1 MTTMKTVRVSDAGLS
16 AQDLIQ
22 LPKASMKYGILR
34 RKNPKINFGKWPHR
48 FVVLL
53 HGAVYIYNDENSK
66 SACHSFSLVGYN
78 CVQRVQSKTHEHC
91 FEVLPAQ
98 VSKTSKKE
106 TFACLSNVERKDW
119 MLAIKQ
125 QIYAANNI
133 ETPSMSLTEKLKSL
147 SMSDEDEYKE
157 IEEKVFSPGE
167 KEPELAETSEEEEET
182 SESEGEEPQPVFKK
196 TSRSLSLPQ
205 AVTHDQLLHLQ
216 TKFSFR
222 GVGTVEEEDE
232 QMRSPK
238 TKPKKIAKLHRT
250 PSDPQPPPPRYSE
263 VVTEVVT
270 EEAPDYVNLAKMK
283 EDYDLY
289 EKPPDDL
296 YETPPDPADLSLE
309 GMCTV
314 VDDNPD
320 RDHLIIQ
327 LQAKRAYGTYLI
339 RKSRQS
345 DQKILSYLTRNG
357 HVKEYRIY
365 SEEGKVYLEKSAK
378 FNTVDELLQHYTQV
392 ETLPVSEH
400 KLKYGFHS
408 VNVSERL

>member
-1 MTTMKTVRVSDAGLS
+1 MTTMKTVRVTDAGLS

-34 RKNPKINFGKWPHR
+34 RKNSKINFGKWPHR

-53 HGAVYIYNDENSK
+53 HGAVYIYNDENAK
-66 SACHSFSLVGYN
+66 SACHTFSLVGYN

-98 VSKTSKKE
+98 ISKASKKE

-125 QIYAANNI
+125 QIYTANNVDLLD
-133 ETPSMSLTEKLKSL
+133 MSLTEKLKSL

-157 IEEKVFSPGE
+157 IEEKVFSPGD
-167 KEPELAETSEEEEET
+167 KEPELAETSEDEDES
-182 SESEGEEPQPVFKK
+182 SESEEEEPQPEFKK
-196 TSRSLSLPQ
+196 TKRSLSMPQ
-205 AVTHDQLLHLQ
+205 AVTRDQMLQ
-216 TKFSFR
+216 LQAKFSFKYS
-222 GVGTVEEEDE
+222 GISSVDEEDE
-232 QMRSPK
+232 HVKSHKSKSQKGSN
-238 TKPKKIAKLHRT
+238 LHRT

-263 VVTEVVT
+263 VVTE
-270 EEAPDYVNLAKMK
+270 EEPDYVNLNKIK
-283 EDYDLY
+283 EDF
-289 EKPPDDL
+289 DL
-296 YETPPDPADLSLE
+296 YETPPDPIDMSLE
-309 GMCTV
+309 VMCTV
-314 VDDNPD
+314 IDDNPD

-327 LQAKRAYGTYLI
+327 LQAKRAFGTYLI

-345 DQKILSYLTRNG
+345 DQKILSFLTRNG

-365 SEEGKVYLEKSAK
+365 NEDHKVFLERSDK
-378 FNTVDELLQHYTQV
+378 FNTVDELLQHYTNV
-392 ETLPVSEH
+392 GTLPLSDY

-408 VNVSERL
+408 VNVSETL